1 MTTTTTKQVVQAV
14 KNFVA
19 MNGNGA
25 AAKFGYLGNGMC
37 TVFVDAK
44 DAKAASDAMLAA
56 AELVRSVGLR
66 TFRAKHN
73 GAKVWELIDVPG
85 VRAAFRFPATEE
97 ECEKYMLGHGVDAL
111 N

>member
-1 MTTTTTKQVVQAV
+1 MTTTKQVVQAV
-14 KNFVA
+14 KNFVE

-44 DAKAASDAMLAA
+44 DAKTASKAMLAA

-73 GAKVWELIDVPG
+73 GAKVWQLVDVPG
-85 VRAAFRFPATEE
+85 VRTSFRFPATEK
-97 ECEKYMLGHGVDAL
+97 ECEKYMRGHGINAL